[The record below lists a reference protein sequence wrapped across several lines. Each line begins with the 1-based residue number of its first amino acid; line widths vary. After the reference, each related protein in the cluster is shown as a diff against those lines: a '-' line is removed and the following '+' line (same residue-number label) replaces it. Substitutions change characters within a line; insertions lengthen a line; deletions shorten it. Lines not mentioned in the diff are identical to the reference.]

1 MAGGGALVERLG
13 QTVAY
18 RFGIIQGN
26 RVYHECP
33 SGRLVNMIRIPKDRR
48 PTHPGEILRED
59 FLDPMGMTQRE
70 LADGI
75 KVPYQRVNEIVNGKR
90 GVTPSTALRLAR
102 FFDTTTGFWLNL
114 QQRVDLYD
122 AQQAEKEEIETIEV
136 CA

>member
-1 MAGGGALVERLG
+1 
-13 QTVAY
+13 
-18 RFGIIQGN
+18 
-26 RVYHECP
+26 
-33 SGRLVNMIRIPKDRR
+33 MIRIPTDRR
-48 PTHPGEILRED
+48 PTHPGEILRLD

-102 FFDTTTGFWLNL
+102 FFDMTPGYWLNL

-122 AQQAEKEEIETIEV
+122 AQQAEQEEIETIE
-136 CA
+136 ARA